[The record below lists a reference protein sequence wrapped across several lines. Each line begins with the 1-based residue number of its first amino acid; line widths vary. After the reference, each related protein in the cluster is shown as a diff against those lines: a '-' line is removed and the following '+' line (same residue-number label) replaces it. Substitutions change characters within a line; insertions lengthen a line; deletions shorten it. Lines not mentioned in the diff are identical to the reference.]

1 MKALRKVVSLAIAAT
16 MITSSFAF
24 TASVSAAETTDA
36 SVSSVSSDS
45 AIQSEVKD
53 GVMLHAFNW
62 SYNTIKENLPAIAA
76 AGYTTVQTSPVQQ
89 AKDYG
94 TSNDVAGQWW
104 KLYQPVSMS
113 IAQKSWL
120 GTKEDLKSLCAEADK
135 YGIKIICDIVSNHM
149 GNEVESDPNSLSE
162 QVKTY
167 QPDFYTNKSSYFHS
181 FTGSASDGSIQSV
194 VQGHVSAC
202 PDLNTGNTN
211 VQNAVISLLKE
222 CIDCGVDGFRFD
234 AAKHIETPD
243 DGSYASNYWPN
254 ITSAAESYYKNKT
267 GGNLY
272 IYGEILNTC
281 GSGRSYGSYT
291 KYINVTD
298 NRTGD
303 AVLAAV
309 SKGNAST
316 AANSSYKSG
325 VSASNAVLWAESHDT
340 YEGES
345 GSAGIANTAGI
356 SDEDVIKAW
365 AIVAS
370 RKDST
375 ALYFARPGAA
385 LMGEAA
391 TDTAYKSTAVSEVNK
406 FHNLFVG
413 QSEKLGSSDGVAY
426 VARGTSGI
434 VLANCT
440 GTTKSVSIS
449 GTGIADGSYV
459 DTITGNKF
467 TVSGG
472 VLTGS
477 IGSTGVAVVYSGTT
491 TPKNTCSVESGTFTG
506 ETMTVELGL
515 ENATSGTYCLDDS
528 TPVTYTGKTT
538 IRIGSDY
545 KYGETINL
553 TLTATDGTKTT
564 TTTYK
569 YTKQEAAS
577 SGVYIFFDTAK
588 FTSWKAPFNIYI
600 YDEDTSSTT
609 TYKNASWPGQAM
621 KLDPATGYYYV
632 EVSSKSCIA
641 EDKTTKEASESNY
654 DLAHSSN
661 TYVIISDSNGNQHPS
676 DGARTKR
683 SLGGSSKILTST
695 ATAGWA
701 STTLVPSTGTPVEAT
716 DVTKG
721 TVATVPTTT
730 APVPTTSAPAPT
742 TTPVGTMIYGDV
754 NGDGYVTVADATLI
768 QKHSAGL
775 TSIADEYL
783 VLGDV
788 NDDGV
793 INVIDAT
800 MIQKYIVG
808 DANWG
813 LTGQPYAPAT
823 EPDTTVAT
831 EPETTV
837 TQPETT
843 VTEPEPT
850 ATVVTEPETTN
861 PPLSKDYYLFGYI
874 NGANYGCEEDYEN
887 LGDYKFVDGK
897 VTVNFDQTSYVGV
910 KTPDNEWFMT
920 DDWQGAVTEV
930 TLYNTKDLGTTA
942 NKLMVPAG
950 ESVLT
955 LVENADGT
963 LTLSY
968 ELISEPVTTPT
979 EATEET
985 VATEPET
992 TNPPLSKDYYL
1003 FGFINGANYGVEE
1016 DYENLGDYKFV
1027 DGKVTVNFNQTSY
1040 VGVKTPD
1047 NEWFMTDDW
1056 QGAVTEVTLYNAKDL
1071 GVTANK
1077 LMVPAGES
1085 VLTLVEN
1092 ADGTLT
1098 LSYELISEPVTTPTE
1113 ATEETVATEPT
1124 TAPSADTY
1132 TFYFKT
1138 TLGWMTDD
1146 GVTLFVYDNS
1156 TGESYVLEKD
1166 ENAYP
1171 NVYTAE
1177 VPETM
1182 TSCVIYRY
1190 LEAVYETPVAGDTGN
1205 VYNCWSAKVSKT
1217 NNCVTLS
1224 NDEQVSVG
1232 PYVAEEKPAFEL
1244 SRVYFDNSKTKWS
1257 EVYIYGWA
1265 ESGLGNAAVAMTKIE
1280 GTNIWYYDFATPLS
1294 PGAKCF
1300 LFKDTEST
1308 WNNQTNDIVVTKDM
1322 NCYLAN
1328 AGSKTGGS
1336 WYYYTEK

>member
-1 MKALRKVVSLAIAAT
+1 MEFAIITLNNYERMFSMKALKKVVSLFIAAA
-16 MITSSFAF
+16 MLTSSFAF

-36 SVSSVSSDS
+36 SASAVSSDS

-53 GVMLHAFNW
+53 GVILHAFNW
-62 SYNTIKENLPAIAA
+62 SYNSIKENLPAIAA

-104 KLYQPVSMS
+104 KLYQPVSMA

-120 GTKEDLKSLCAEADK
+120 GSKDDLKSLCAEADK

-149 GNEVESDPNSLSE
+149 GNEVETDPNSLSE

-167 QPDFYTNKSSYFHS
+167 QPDFYINKSSYFHPDA
-181 FTGSASDGSIQSV
+181 GSAGDGSIKSI

-254 ITSAAESYYKNKT
+254 ITSAAESYYKQKT

-316 AANSSYKSG
+316 AAKSDYKSG

-340 YEGES
+340 FEGES
-345 GSAGIANTAGI
+345 GSAGIANTAGV
-356 SDEDVIKAW
+356 SDENVIKAW
-365 AIVAS
+365 SIVAS

-426 VARGTSGI
+426 VVRGTSGI

-477 IGSTGVAVVYSGTT
+477 IGSTGVAVVYKGSV

-515 ENATSGTYCLDDS
+515 ENATSGTYCLDNS

-553 TLTATDGTKTT
+553 TLTATDGAKTT
-564 TTTYK
+564 TATYK
-569 YTKQEAAS
+569 YTKKEAAS
-577 SGVYIFFDTAK
+577 SGVYIFFDSSK
-588 FTSWKAPFNIYI
+588 ISSWKAPFNVYI

-609 TYKNASWPGQAM
+609 TYKNTSWPGQAM
-621 KLDPATGYYYV
+621 QIDPATGYYYV
-632 EVSSKSCIA
+632 EVSSNSCIA
-641 EDKTTKEASESNY
+641 EDKTTKDSSESNY

-661 TYVIISDSNGNQHPS
+661 TYVIISDSKGSQHPA
-676 DGARTKR
+676 DGARTKLK
-683 SLGGSSKILTST
+683 LGGSSKILTGRST
-695 ATAGWA
+695 SGWNT
-701 STTLVPSTGTPVEAT
+701 TTLVPSAGTPVEAT

-721 TVATVPTTT
+721 TVATVPTT
-730 APVPTTSAPAPT
+730 APAPT
-742 TTPVGTMIYGDV
+742 TTVPVTTTTAPPVGTMIYGDV
-754 NGDGYVTVADATLI
+754 NGDGVVKVNDATAI
-768 QKHSAGL
+768 QKHSVGL
-775 TSIADEYL
+775 ELIPDKYL
-783 VLGDV
+783 VLADL
-788 NDDGV
+788 NADGK
-793 INVIDAT
+793 INVLDAT
-800 MIQKYIVG
+800 MIQKYLVG
-808 DANWG
+808 GQDAG
-813 LTGQPYAPAT
+813 ITGQPYVTET
-823 EPDTTVAT
+823 EPVSTVAT

-837 TQPETT
+837 T
-843 VTEPEPT
+843 V
-850 ATVVTEPETTN
+850 
-861 PPLSKDYYLFGYI
+861 
-874 NGANYGCEEDYEN
+874 
-887 LGDYKFVDGK
+887 
-897 VTVNFDQTSYVGV
+897 
-910 KTPDNEWFMT
+910 
-920 DDWQGAVTEV
+920 
-930 TLYNTKDLGTTA
+930 
-942 NKLMVPAG
+942 
-950 ESVLT
+950 
-955 LVENADGT
+955 
-963 LTLSY
+963 
-968 ELISEPVTTPT
+968 PVTTPTEAT

-992 TNPPLSKDYYL
+992 TTPVPTKDYYL
-1003 FGFINGANYGVEE
+1003 FGYINGADYGCGE

-1027 DGKVTVNFNQTSY
+1027 NGKVTVNFDQTSY

-1113 ATEETVATEPT
+1113 PTT
-1124 TAPSADTY
+1124 TAPPADTY

-1146 GVTLFVYDNS
+1146 GVTLFVYDDG

-1182 TSCVIYRY
+1182 KSCVVYRY
-1190 LEAVYETPVAGDTGN
+1190 LEAVYETPVGGDTGN

-1244 SRVYFDNSKTKWS
+1244 SRVYFDNSKAKWS

-1265 ESGLGNAAVAMTKIE
+1265 ESGLGNAAVAMTKIG